1 MSFIT
6 LVRHGQ
12 ANSNARDEDS
22 YDRLSDLG
30 WQQARWL
37 GGYFQQTGEK
47 FARVYSGT
55 LRRHVETVE
64 GIGPESLAAPVQDA
78 RLNELAYF
86 DLAQLIE
93 AQHGIAVP
101 GDREEFILHLPQ
113 LLTLWRDDAI
123 KGAPESWDSFEKRVT
138 EALTEIAGGEGR
150 ALVVTSGGLIGMAMR
165 VIMELELKA
174 MAHLCLAIENSSL
187 HRIQPLATG
196 LAMTQFNALPHLD
209 TPERQQARSHL

>member
-12 ANSNARDEDS
+12 ANSSARDEGS
-22 YDRLSDLG
+22 YDRLSELG

-37 GGYFQQTGEK
+37 GGYFEQTGEK

-64 GIGPESLAAPVQDA
+64 GICPASLAEPVQDA

-86 DLAQLIE
+86 DMAQLMQ
-93 AQHGIAVP
+93 AQHGIAIP

-113 LLTLWRDDAI
+113 LLTLWRDGALQD
-123 KGAPESWDSFEKRVT
+123 APESWQSFETRVT
-138 EALTEIAGGEGR
+138 EALTEIADGEGR

-165 VIMELELKA
+165 VIMQLELKA

-209 TPERQQARSHL
+209 SAERQHARSHL

>member
-12 ANSNARDEDS
+12 ANSSARDEGS

-37 GGYFQQTGEK
+37 GGYLEQTGEK

-64 GIGPESLAAPVQDA
+64 GISPASMADPVQDA

-86 DLAQLIE
+86 DMAQLME
-93 AQHGIAVP
+93 AQHGIAIP

-113 LLTLWRDDAI
+113 LLTLWRD
-123 KGAPESWDSFEKRVT
+123 GALQDVPETWQSFETRVT

-165 VIMELELKA
+165 VMVAAVATDEPQIAPNAPEAASVATPRLPRSPDNTTRAAAK
-174 MAHLCLAIENSSL
+174 SSADM
-187 HRIQPLATG
+187 REPVVA
-196 LAMTQFNALPHLD
+196 
-209 TPERQQARSHL
+209 

>member
-12 ANSNARDEDS
+12 ANSSARDEGS
-22 YDRLSDLG
+22 YDRLSELG

-37 GGYFQQTGEK
+37 GGYFEQTGEK

-55 LRRHVETVE
+55 LRRHRETVE
-64 GIGPESLAAPVQDA
+64 GISPESLAAPVQDA

-86 DLAQLIE
+86 DMAQLIE
-93 AQHGIAVP
+93 AQHGIAIP
-101 GDREEFILHLPQ
+101 GDREEFIRHMPR
-113 LLTLWRDDAI
+113 LLALWRDGAI
-123 KGAPESWDSFEKRVT
+123 EGAPESWEAFETRVT
-138 EALTEIAGGEGR
+138 EALIEIADGEGR

-165 VIMELELKA
+165 VIMQLELKA

-209 TPERQQARSHL
+209 SAERQHARSHL

>member
-12 ANSNARDEDS
+12 ANSSARDEGS

-37 GGYFQQTGEK
+37 GGYFEQTGEK

-64 GIGPESLAAPVQDA
+64 GISPASLAEPVQDA

-86 DLAQLIE
+86 DMAQLME
-93 AQHGIAVP
+93 TQHGIAIP

-113 LLTLWRDDAI
+113 LLTMWRDGVLD
-123 KGAPESWDSFEKRVT
+123 GAPESWASFESRVT
-138 EALTEIAGGEGR
+138 EALTEIAGNDRGP
-150 ALVVTSGGLIGMAMR
+150 LVVTSGGLIGMAMR
-165 VIMELELKA
+165 VIMTLELKA

-209 TPERQQARSHL
+209 SPERQHARSHL

>member
-12 ANSNARDEDS
+12 ANSSARDEGS

-37 GGYFQQTGEK
+37 GGYFEQTGEK

-64 GIGPESLAAPVQDA
+64 GISPASMADPVQDA

-86 DLAQLIE
+86 DMAQLME
-93 AQHGIAVP
+93 AQHGIAIP

-113 LLTLWRDDAI
+113 LLTLWRD
-123 KGAPESWDSFEKRVT
+123 GALQDVPETWQSFETRVT

-165 VIMELELKA
+165 VIMQLELKA

-209 TPERQQARSHL
+209 SPERQHARSHL

>member
-12 ANSNARDEDS
+12 ANSSARDEGS
-22 YDRLSDLG
+22 YDRLSELG

-37 GGYFQQTGEK
+37 GGYFEQTGEK

-64 GIGPESLAAPVQDA
+64 GISPASLAEPVQDA

-86 DLAQLIE
+86 DMAQLMQ
-93 AQHGIAVP
+93 AQHGIAIP

-113 LLTLWRDDAI
+113 LLTLWRDGALQD
-123 KGAPESWDSFEKRVT
+123 APESWQSFETRVT
-138 EALTEIAGGEGR
+138 EALTEIADGEGR

-165 VIMELELKA
+165 VIMQLELEA

-209 TPERQQARSHL
+209 SAERQHARSHL